1 MIDVIIPAYNCTA
14 TLDRTLGSL
23 VAQFNKNFKV
33 TIVDDCMVPWKII

>member
-23 VAQFNKNFKV
+23 VSQFHKNFKV
-33 TIVDDCMVPWKII
+33 TIEADC